1 MSVSM
6 PIITALD
13 GSGEVVRINDAE
25 PGGRY
30 MGTTQDHKD
39 CELYPRFPTGKRPS
53 FAHMPKRE
61 HPCGTGESPEHREM
75 RENWFRFFQK
85 QLSGCLSCVING
97 AQDDDHLCFVHFP
110 YDDGPVVPSAP
121 TNSGPF
127 YGSIVW
133 ICGVCLRPHTWDLLH
148 DAVGAISDQR
158 VPNFVSRIRPDITIL
173 GEQDRPLA
181 LVEFRKSHLSDQ
193 VEEVARDTG
202 IPLFIIDIEDAV
214 GTFQGGLHNPRRG
227 MWEAAGF
234 TSEGHL
240 WADDFNYRMN
250 EAIAKDGN
258 ATSHYCAIPDENGNY
273 VDAVFHAIGK
283 ARALPDP
290 AMGNYLVA
298 CRSTLSCESQIERPS
313 KWADVIEWD
322 GTESD

>member
-1 MSVSM
+1 M
-6 PIITALD
+6 
-13 GSGEVVRINDAE
+13 
-25 PGGRY
+25 
-30 MGTTQDHKD
+30 
-39 CELYPRFPTGKRPS
+39 
-53 FAHMPKRE
+53 
-61 HPCGTGESPEHREM
+61 
-75 RENWFRFFQK
+75 
-85 QLSGCLSCVING
+85 
-97 AQDDDHLCFVHFP
+97 
-110 YDDGPVVPSAP
+110 
-121 TNSGPF
+121 
-127 YGSIVW
+127 
-133 ICGVCLRPHTWDLLH
+133 
-148 DAVGAISDQR
+148 
-158 VPNFVSRIRPDITIL
+158 PNFVSRIRPDITIL

-322 GTESD
+322 DAESGH